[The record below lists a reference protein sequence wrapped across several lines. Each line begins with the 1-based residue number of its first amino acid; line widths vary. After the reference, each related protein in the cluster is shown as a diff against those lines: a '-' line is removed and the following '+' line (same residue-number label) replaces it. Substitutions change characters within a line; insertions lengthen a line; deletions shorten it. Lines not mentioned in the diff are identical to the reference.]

1 MVLLVTHIAWL
12 GKKSPFCGNVTYGL
26 TITEALRNRGHRIS
40 FIHFDTPASFPLR
53 RDDSDNPLMPWQT
66 ASPAAASANAAA
78 HSLSTGLAT
87 GLTNG
92 FTTAL
97 NSGLSGFNSKAG
109 SNFQGGSRSPAGV
122 NWLGAAS
129 SQSGEGS
136 LSGTSS
142 QAGISSQANSN
153 LRSGSNSQANTSFES
168 GANAQSGV
176 NAQSATGRLAPVDAQ
191 QTGDAAQ
198 TAEALAKAEAL
209 ANPEVALTYLMKS
222 QVYTVPAP
230 GAQRELRESLERLRP
245 DVVHASLTLSPLDFL
260 LPDLCEQLG
269 LPLVATFHPAFDAG
283 LRNLTAGTTQLM
295 YQLYAPSLAH
305 YDRVIVFSELQA
317 ELLNRLGVKENRLA
331 VIPNGVDPQQWAP
344 AGQEQPS
351 VSQELA
357 ALQRQFGNERIF
369 LYMGRIAPEKNV
381 EALLKAWR
389 LVQLPGCRLVVV
401 GDGTMRQQ
409 LMQSYGEE
417 DRVLWWGH
425 EPDRLRRLALLQLAE
440 VFILPSLVEGLSLAL
455 LEAMASGTACIATDA
470 GADGEVLEG
479 GAGIVISTQA
489 VTTQLRTLLPLLRD
503 QPVLSAE
510 LGRRA
515 RARVLERYSLS
526 HNIDALEKLYGQL
539 LHPGELVG

>member
-1 MVLLVTHIAWL
+1 LVVHLVTHIAWL

-26 TITEALRNRGHRIS
+26 TITEALRNRGHRVS

-66 ASPAAASANAAA
+66 AGPAAAAVSANAAA
-78 HSLSTGLAT
+78 NSLSTGL
-87 GLTNG
+87 
-92 FTTAL
+92 
-97 NSGLSGFNSKAG
+97 SGFNAKAG
-109 SNFQGGSRSPAGV
+109 SSFQGGSRFRGGV
-122 NWLGAAS
+122 NSLGTAS

-136 LSGTSS
+136 LRGT
-142 QAGISSQANSN
+142 SSQANSN
-153 LRSGSNSQANTSFES
+153 F
-168 GANAQSGV
+168 QSI
-176 NAQSATGRLAPVDAQ
+176 NGRLAGVDAP
-191 QTGDAAQ
+191 Q

-539 LHPGELVG
+539 LHPGELAG

>member
-1 MVLLVTHIAWL
+1 VVHLVTHIAWL

-53 RDDSDNPLMPWQT
+53 RDDSDNPFMPWQT
-66 ASPAAASANAAA
+66 ASPAAASANSAAN
-78 HSLSTGLAT
+78 SLTTGLAT

-92 FTTAL
+92 LTTAL
-97 NSGLSGFNSKAG
+97 NTGLSGFNAKSG
-109 SNFQGGSRSPAGV
+109 SNFQGGSRFRAAV
-122 NWLGAAS
+122 NSLGAAS
-129 SQSGEGS
+129 SKSGEGS

-142 QAGISSQANSN
+142 QAGISSRANSN
-153 LRSGSNSQANTSFES
+153 LRSGSNSQANTNFES
-168 GANAQSGV
+168 GANAE
-176 NAQSATGRLAPVDAQ
+176 SATGRLAPVDAQ

-344 AGQEQPS
+344 AGLEQPS

-409 LMQSYGEE
+409 LMQSYGED

-489 VTTQLRTLLPLLRD
+489 VTTQLRTLLPVLRD

-539 LHPGELVG
+539 LNPGELVG